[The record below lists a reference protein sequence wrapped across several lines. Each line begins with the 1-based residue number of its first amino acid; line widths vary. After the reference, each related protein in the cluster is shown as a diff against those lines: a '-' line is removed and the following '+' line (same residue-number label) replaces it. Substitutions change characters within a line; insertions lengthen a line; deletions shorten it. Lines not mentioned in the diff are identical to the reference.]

1 MGLITTGYPP
11 FDVSCGWGS
20 RRSEA
25 ILFLS
30 ILTPLSYQPNLSYRI
45 GTYPIYCM
53 RYRLG
58 GVFYGLDTYQAEYEA
73 VL

>member
-1 MGLITTGYPP
+1 MELITTGYPP
-11 FDVSCGWGS
+11 FDVSYGWDT
-20 RRSEA
+20 RRSED
-25 ILFLS
+25 ILILS
-30 ILTPLSYQPNLSYRI
+30 ILTALSYQPNLSYRI
-45 GTYPIYCM
+45 GIYPIYCM